1 MESKKL
7 KTKVFTKEVVFTD
20 SAEVAVD
27 TDFIMPDYCPEISKI
42 LKCRSV
48 ARISSKSVSGRNIT
62 VDGVLTVTVIYSD
75 SDCRLCS
82 FD

>member
-48 ARISSKSVSGRNIT
+48 ARISSKSVSGRN
-62 VDGVLTVTVIYSD
+62 DNGHQNRRGFGSGQP
-75 SDCRLCS
+75 
-82 FD
+82 